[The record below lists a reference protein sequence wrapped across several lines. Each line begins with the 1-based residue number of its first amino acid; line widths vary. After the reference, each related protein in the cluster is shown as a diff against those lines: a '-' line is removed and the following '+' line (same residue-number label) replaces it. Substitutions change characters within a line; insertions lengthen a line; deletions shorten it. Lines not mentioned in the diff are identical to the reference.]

1 MPQKSSAAHSLLR
14 FSFGRVFL
22 RASVLA
28 AVAALSGC
36 GGSSGTP
43 ETPVLPRA
51 WSPVSVSAV
60 SSLSVPKV
68 FSDGVGGA
76 LVVTSSPTNTVVQR
90 FEGVT
95 GSWQPAQIFAPVI
108 YAFRS
113 ASGVT
118 LVGHDTANWWRVDVS
133 ATTTSPTTPVLPY
146 TDAAPNYS
154 VVGSAAA
161 NGRLLFVD
169 AAVTESGS
177 VLRVREVDG
186 ASVVAT
192 TTFDDASVGVRD
204 AFVRDP
210 DGDWMSSWWVG
221 RRENVTGLAMRGL
234 NETMFNTRLSGATAW
249 IGGAG
254 TALALLRIEGD
265 GRASSL
271 ARQTFSDGS
280 PPVGRW
286 YRLVSGS
293 LQDIWT
299 LGDVKPGRPDQT
311 SRVVRADG
319 THVWAA
325 FDNASVSNRI
335 WEGRTAST
343 WVTTNTTE
351 TTCPPSRMNCQAF
364 AAPSGTRVASLSQN
378 AGQPT
383 TSNDLFISERAQIGG
398 WASSARVS
406 LATLASAGG
415 DASSTSHEL
424 AAYVESGPAQIVVGF
439 VRYQLSPSDTRYA
452 TFATGK

>member
-1 MPQKSSAAHSLLR
+1 MPQKSSAAHPLLR
-14 FSFGRVFL
+14 FSLSRVSL
-22 RASVLA
+22 CASVLA

-36 GGSSGTP
+36 GGSSDTP

-60 SSLSVPKV
+60 SSLSVPEV

-76 LVVTSSPTNTVVQR
+76 LVVTSSPTNTLVQR
-90 FEGVT
+90 FDAVAG
-95 GSWQPAQIFAPVI
+95 WQLAQIFPLATT
-108 YAFRS
+108 ALRS

-118 LVGHDTANWWRVDVS
+118 LVGHDASTWWRIDVT
-133 ATTTSPTTPVLPY
+133 ATTASALIPVLPY
-146 TDAAPNYS
+146 ALTPS
-154 VVGSAAA
+154 GPVIVSAAQ
-161 NGRLLFVD
+161 NGRLLF
-169 AAVTESGS
+169 TESVFTESSGRK
-177 VLRVREVDG
+177 VVVREVEG
-186 ASVVAT
+186 AALVAT
-192 TTFDDASVGVRD
+192 TLFDDATGGILT
-204 AFVRDP
+204 AFVRDA
-210 DGDWMSSWWVG
+210 DGDWMTWWLAG
-221 RRENVTGLAMRGL
+221 RRENYTGLAMRGPT
-234 NETMFNTRLSGATAW
+234 ETSYVTKLSGAT
-249 IGGAG
+249 GPFGDRTSLG
-254 TALALLRIEGD
+254 PVRMEGD
-265 GRASSL
+265 GHASL
-271 ARQTFSDGS
+271 LGALTPAVAS
-280 PPVGRW
+280 PTVGIW
-286 YRLVSGS
+286 YRMISGS

-325 FDNASVSNRI
+325 FDSASASNRI

-343 WVTTNTTE
+343 WVTTDATE
-351 TTCPPSRMNCQAF
+351 AACPPSRMNCQAF

-378 AGQPT
+378 AGQPA
-383 TSNDLFISERAQIGG
+383 TSNDLFISERAQIAG

-415 DASSTSHEL
+415 DASSTSHQL

>member
-1 MPQKSSAAHSLLR
+1 MTEKSAAARSLCR
-14 FSFGRVFL
+14 FSFARSLLCVSAL
-22 RASVLA
+22 VT
-28 AVAALSGC
+28 VATLSGC
-36 GGSSGTP
+36 GGGSSDTP

-68 FSDGVGGA
+68 FSDGVGGV

-90 FEGVT
+90 FDGVT
-95 GSWQPAQIFAPVI
+95 GSWQPAQIFAPAI

-154 VVGSAAA
+154 VVGSAAH
-161 NGRLLFVD
+161 GRLLFVD
-169 AAVTESGS
+169 GALTESGS

-234 NETMFNTRLSGATAW
+234 NETTFRTRLSGATEW

-254 TALALLRIEGD
+254 TALAQLSIEGD
-265 GRASSL
+265 GRASSVT
-271 ARQTFSDGS
+271 RQTFSDGS

-293 LQDIWT
+293 LLDIWT
-299 LGDVKPGRPDQT
+299 LGDVKSGRPDQT
-311 SRVVRADG
+311 SHIVRADG
-319 THVWAA
+319 TPVWAA
-325 FDNASVSNRI
+325 YDSTVGSNRI
-335 WEGRTAST
+335 WEGRDIATWTTTDAS
-343 WVTTNTTE
+343 E
-351 TTCPPSRMNCQAF
+351 AACLPSRMACQAF
-364 AAPSGTRVASLSQN
+364 SAPSATRVASLSQN
-378 AGQPT
+378 VGQSA
-383 TSNDLFISERAQIGG
+383 TSNDLFISERAQVGR

-415 DASSTSHEL
+415 DANSTSHQL

-439 VRYQLSPSDTRYA
+439 VRYQLSPSDTRYT